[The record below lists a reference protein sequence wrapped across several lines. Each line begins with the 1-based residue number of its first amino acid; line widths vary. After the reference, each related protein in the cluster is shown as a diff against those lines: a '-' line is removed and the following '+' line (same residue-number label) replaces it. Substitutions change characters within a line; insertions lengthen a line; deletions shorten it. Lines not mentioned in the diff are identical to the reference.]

1 VQQVCGSLPLRLSR
15 TSAFACTRSLPALT
29 GTFQYVTIVGG
40 TTGIAPE
47 TGAGLSSGGFSNY
60 FPTASF
66 QTSQVKAYLTSI
78 GTQYSG
84 KYNASGRGFPDVAA
98 QAESVAIYNEGSA
111 TPVDGT
117 SCSSPIFASVV
128 GLLNDLLIKAGKS
141 PLGWMN
147 PFIYAK

>member
-1 VQQVCGSLPLRLSR
+1 LYASGDGGVSGTQSS
-15 TSAFACTRSLPALT
+15 SCTKFVVSFPS
-29 GTFQYVTIVGG
+29 GCPYVTVVGG

-47 TGAGLSSGGFSNY
+47 TGASLSAGGFSNY
-60 FPTASF
+60 FGIPSF
-66 QTSQVKAYLTSI
+66 QSAQVASYLKSI

-84 KYNASGRGFPDVAA
+84 KYNASGRGYPDVAA
-98 QAESVAIYNEGSA
+98 QAQSVAIYNAGSA